1 MSEQARKVKH
11 EAVPRWAEGL
21 YYNEGILDEALVYY
35 DEEVLYVEGRG
46 KDSGIAVQCRHA
58 PAQRAVVTR
67 LGRVVRTPL
76 TRFASAPS

>member
-1 MSEQARKVKH
+1 MSKQARRVKH
-11 EAVPRWAEGL
+11 EALPRQAEGL
-21 YYNEGILDEALVYY
+21 YYNKGIFDEALVYY
-35 DEEVLYVEGRG
+35 DEEVLYVEVRG

-58 PAQRAVVTR
+58 PARRAVVTR